1 MKPCRKHKNS
11 LYEYLDASGVLDTGS
26 DEAIAEA
33 RKEYWKKYKATW
45 RKQKRQ
51 TEKELTT
58 SWNPDEIKELSKVAR
73 QHNMSRVAFIKSA
86 TIAYSNKAFIM
97 PEKIGVQRIVQLLA
111 MNYNLIQELIEER
124 TFPLFS
130 GKSILEKLNTLEKE
144 IRVSLYS
151 PKTLEQVIIDAIV
164 SNPKLKH
171 SLNRLLETI
180 P

>member
-1 MKPCRKHKNS
+1 M
-11 LYEYLDASGVLDTGS
+11 YEYLEASGVLDTGTE
-26 DEAIAEA
+26 EAIAEV

-58 SWNPDEIKELSKVAR
+58 SWTADEIKELTKAAR
-73 QHNMSRVAFIKSA
+73 HHNMSRVAFIKSA
-86 TIAYSNKAFIM
+86 AIAYANKSFIV
-97 PEKIGVQRIVQLLA
+97 PDKTGVQRITQLLA

-124 TFPLFS
+124 TFPLLS
-130 GKSILEKLNTLEKE
+130 GKPILERIEKLEKE

-151 PKTLEQVIIDAIV
+151 PKTIEQLIIDAFA
-164 SNPKLKH
+164 SNPHLKH
-171 SLNRLLETI
+171 SLNKLLETL